1 MKCGKARQLG
11 LMLEPGDLSDLPQ
24 HNPFVGEEVFM
35 KARALFFLFLLFHPA
50 FLYSQ
55 DTLPAVVVTSSRLR
69 DVDEPATQFP
79 GKVISVSAEEIQKLG
94 AKTIQEVLQYQTGV
108 VIYDSI
114 GNEFQQTIDFRG
126 FNGQPVSVTS
136 VFVDGVR
143 VNESDFNQVNFDLI
157 PLADVDKIEIIPGT
171 ATVFGRNAL
180 GGVINITTKRGR
192 TDKLHFGFDIG
203 GGSYGRQ
210 KYSLSTD
217 GPLPLPN
224 FDYYLGVTRELSAG
238 FREDSG
244 GRLTR
249 IFAKLGYRLGAATDA
264 TLAYTR
270 VADHLKQAGAAPAR
284 RLRIDHNDNFT
295 PGDFSASDLHQVAFN
310 LRQKLPANF
319 SLAFNAFFR
328 KNDTELFTVGQFGR
342 FRALIDYLQAGG
354 TAQLTHD
361 TTLFG
366 NRNRLDLGVEYSRN
380 LSSNHTS
387 LDFSANKA
395 TRENIVGAYLQDS
408 YQLFESLNLIAG
420 LRYDW
425 DQITF
430 ADHLTP
436 AFSFRRIY
444 NRVNPKAGL
453 TYNPWRDLGF
463 YLSYAEGFRAPVADE
478 FAAFGPPPT
487 FTPTVVQLKPVKSRN
502 FEIGVRGNLGAWLEG
517 SLALFYI
524 PVRDEILFQVTDA
537 TTFTGQNANVDRTLR
552 RGVELSLKARYQKLL
567 EYFVNYTATKA
578 TFETDVLLFSGQV
591 RKGDEL
597 PLVPRH
603 RVSTGVTVTPLEGL
617 SLSLFGSFVGSQF
630 LNNDEPNNG
639 KKLASHFVMGSRA
652 SYQWQNWT
660 GSVTINNLTNR
671 KYSTY
676 GILGAEPFRVP
687 APGTSVF
694 ANISFRY

>member
-1 MKCGKARQLG
+1 
-11 LMLEPGDLSDLPQ
+11 
-24 HNPFVGEEVFM
+24 M
-35 KARALFFLFLLFHPA
+35 KARALVFLFLLFHPA
-50 FLYSQ
+50 VAYPQ
-55 DTLPAVVVTSSRLR
+55 DTLPPVVVTSSRLR
-69 DVDEPATQFP
+69 DVEEPVTRVP
-79 GKVISVSAEEIQKLG
+79 GKVISITAEEIQKLG
-94 AKTIQEVLQYQTGV
+94 AKTVQEVLQYQTGV
-108 VIYDSI
+108 VLYDSI
-114 GNEFQQTIDFRG
+114 GNDFQQTIDFRG
-126 FNGQPVSVTS
+126 FNGQPVTVTS

-157 PLADVDKIEIIPGT
+157 PINDVEKIEILPGT
-171 ATVFGRNAL
+171 ATLFGRNAL

-192 TDKLHFGFDIG
+192 TDKVHFGFDIG
-203 GGSYGRQ
+203 GGNYGRQ
-210 KYSLSTD
+210 KYSFSAG

-224 FDYYLGVTRELSAG
+224 FDYYLGVTRELGAG

-249 IFAKLGYRLGAATDA
+249 IFTKLGYKLGDGTDA

-270 VADHLKQAGAAPAR
+270 VLDHLKQAGAAPAR
-284 RLRIDHNDNFT
+284 RLRVDYDDNFT
-295 PGDFSASDLHQVAFN
+295 PGDFSTSSLHQIALN
-310 LRQKLPANF
+310 LRQKLPANL
-319 SLAFNAFFR
+319 SLALNSFFR

-342 FRALIDYLQAGG
+342 FRALVDYLQAGG

-361 TTLFG
+361 GNLFG
-366 NRNRLDLGVEYSRN
+366 KRNKLDLGIEYSRN
-380 LSSNHTS
+380 LSSNLTA
-387 LDFSANKA
+387 LDFNANKA
-395 TRENIVGAYLQDS
+395 TRENILGAYLQDS
-408 YQLFESLNLIAG
+408 YQLFESLNLVAG

-425 DQITF
+425 DQINF
-430 ADHLTP
+430 VDHLSP
-436 AFSFRRIY
+436 AFSFRKIY
-444 NRVNPKAGL
+444 NRLNPKAGL
-453 TYNPWRDLGF
+453 TYNPLKNLGF
-463 YLSYAEGFRAPVADE
+463 YFNYAEGFRAPVAEE

-502 FEIGVRGNLGAWLEG
+502 FEVGVRGNVDSWLEG

-567 EYFVNYTATKA
+567 EYFVNYTVTKA

-591 RKGDEL
+591 EKGDEL

-603 RVSTGVTVTPLEGL
+603 RVSTGVTVNPLDNL
-617 SLSLFGSFVGSQF
+617 SLSLFGNFVGRQF

-639 KKLASHFVMGSRA
+639 KKLASYFVLGSRA

-660 GSVTINNLTNR
+660 GSITINNLTNR

-687 APGTSVF
+687 APGTALF
-694 ANISFRY
+694 TNISFRY